1 MSMNNKQTPNLFAGF
16 KCLLFAVLAITL
28 AVLLVPARANA
39 QDKKEKGKTT
49 QTQKDTTTDD
59 KVYEVCEQ
67 MPTYKGGEEAMMRFL
82 SQVTRYPQRAQEF
95 GIQGCVVVGFVVE
108 KDGSLSDFKFIQRV
122 DPELDDEAL
131 KTVKAMPKWNPGKH
145 NGKNVRVRHSVPVS
159 FKLI

>member
-1 MSMNNKQTPNLFAGF
+1 MNNKQTPNLFAGF

-39 QDKKEKGKTT
+39 QDKTENTT
-49 QTQKDTTTDD
+49 QTRKDTTTDD
-59 KVYEVCEQ
+59 KIYEVCEQ

-82 SQVTRYPQRAQEF
+82 SQVTRYPQRAQDL
-95 GIQGCVVVGFVVE
+95 GIQGCVVVGFIVE

>member
-1 MSMNNKQTPNLFAGF
+1 MNNKQTPNLFSGF

-59 KVYEVCEQ
+59 KVYEMCEQ

-82 SQVTRYPQRAQEF
+82 SQVTRYPQRAQDF
-95 GIQGCVVVGFVVE
+95 GIQGCVVVGFIVE

-145 NGKNVRVRHSVPVS
+145 NGKNVRVRYSVPVG

>member
-1 MSMNNKQTPNLFAGF
+1 MNNKQTPNLFSGF

-39 QDKKEKGKTT
+39 QDKKERGKTT

-82 SQVTRYPQRAQEF
+82 SQVTRYPQRAQDF
-95 GIQGCVVVGFVVE
+95 GIQGCVVVGFIVE
-108 KDGSLSDFKFIQRV
+108 KDGALSDFKFIQRV

>member
-1 MSMNNKQTPNLFAGF
+1 MNNKQAPNLFAGF
-16 KCLLFAVLAITL
+16 KCLLFAVSALM
-28 AVLLVPARANA
+28 LLVVVFVPARANA
-39 QDKKEKGKTT
+39 QDKKEKTT
-49 QTQKDTTTDD
+49 QTRKDTTTDD
-59 KVYEVCEQ
+59 KIYEVCEQ

-82 SQVTRYPQRAQEF
+82 SQVTRYPQRAQDL
-95 GIQGCVVVGFVVE
+95 GIQGCVVVGFIVE